1 MLQKLIFTL
10 VFLSNIIVFS
20 QNDGAFVIYSSKG
33 KKVSLEKMLTDI
45 SQKEAIF
52 FGEQH
57 DNPIA
62 HWIELQVLKRL
73 EATYHKDLVVGFEM
87 YEHDQQELLMQFL
100 TKKLSEKQRV
110 EAYQLILD
118 NALAIS
124 CNAGSVSDIDELGIN
139 PATFKVMHK
148 CIDELSI
155 TPDYVLLDG
164 TVWDNIGNTRVELV
178 PKGDDTY
185 LSIAAAAIVA
195 KVRRDE
201 YMVKLH
207 ELFPIYDWD
216 SNKGYLSPSHIAA
229 IKKNG
234 ICKYH
239 RNQYVRN
246 FI

>member
-1 MLQKLIFTL
+1 MKLDKTLDYAPTHLQDLEHICGIDEVGRGCGAGPVVTAAVILPKG
-10 VFLSNIIVFS
+10 FS
-20 QNDGAFVIYSSKG
+20 S
-33 KKVSLEKMLTDI
+33 
-45 SQKEAIF
+45 
-52 FGEQH
+52 
-57 DNPIA
+57 P
-62 HWIELQVLKRL
+62 
-73 EATYHKDLVVGFEM
+73 
-87 YEHDQQELLMQFL
+87 LLRDS
-100 TKKLSEKQRV
+100 KKLTEKQRK
-110 EAYQLILD
+110 EAYQLIVD
-118 NALAIS
+118 NALAIT

-164 TVWDNIGNTRVELV
+164 TVWDNIGDTKVELV

-207 ELFPIYDWD
+207 VLFPIYDWD

-229 IKKNG
+229 IKEKG
-234 ICKYH
+234 VCKYH

>member
-1 MLQKLIFTL
+1 MKLDKTLDYAPTHLQTL
-10 VFLSNIIVFS
+10 EHICGIDEVGRGCGAGPVVTAAVILPKGFS
-20 QNDGAFVIYSSKG
+20 S
-33 KKVSLEKMLTDI
+33 
-45 SQKEAIF
+45 
-52 FGEQH
+52 
-57 DNPIA
+57 P
-62 HWIELQVLKRL
+62 
-73 EATYHKDLVVGFEM
+73 
-87 YEHDQQELLMQFL
+87 LLRDS
-100 TKKLSEKQRV
+100 KKLTEKQRK
-110 EAYQLILD
+110 EAYQLIID

-164 TVWDNIGNTRVELV
+164 TVWDNIGDTKVELV

-207 ELFPIYDWD
+207 QLFPIYDWD
-216 SNKGYLSPSHIAA
+216 SNKGYLSPSHISA
-229 IKKNG
+229 IKEKG
-234 ICKYH
+234 VCKYH